1 MSVLRVLI
9 ADHRADRR
17 AAVMTCLPGIDVLPP
32 ACNAAEAHAL
42 TRSLRPSVVL
52 LADDLPPDA
61 TALRPASCWPKS
73 SPSCCCPRTCARTPC
88 AGPCGPERGTFC
100 PGACPPPTSP
110 PPCAACPL
118 SPSRCPRCRARRVL
132 LPSPGPKAAQAERR
146 LPSTS
151 LLLLARDTGQPTVLL
166 DLHTQFADAALLL
179 GLSPR
184 RTLADW
190 ASLDP
195 DALDAR
201 FLDARFLEDYAETHE
216 SGLFLLAGAAA
227 PLALHALS
235 AETVNHVLTL
245 LECECA
251 SVIIDLPPVIDG
263 PTLAALSRADDVLL
277 VAGLFDLPTLAAS
290 RRWLDALLGAHIRPE
305 NVRVVF
311 NRVAPRSR
319 LSVADGEQV
328 LGLPAGAAI
337 PNDGKLVPASV
348 NAGVPFVLSHP
359 GCAPARSIAALARTL
374 SETEAPHALPRLRLF
389 GRNLPR
395 RSAPPQVLTPR
406 RVPRREG

>member
-1 MSVLRVLI
+1 MSVLRVLL

-17 AAVMTCLPGIDVLPP
+17 AAVIACLPGVEILPP
-32 ACNAAEAHAL
+32 ACDTAEAHAL
-42 TRSLRPSVVL
+42 ARSLRPSVVL
-52 LADDLPPDA
+52 LADDLPPGGGFAACEMLAQTVPVILLSDDVRPDTLRRA
-61 TALRPASCWPKS
+61 MRAGARDVLPWTLPPADFAAALRGLPAVAEPL
-73 SPSCCCPRTCARTPC
+73 PALPRLARIIAV
-88 AGPCGPERGTFC
+88 AGAKGGVGRTTL
-100 PGACPPPTSP
+100 AVNL
-110 PPCAACPL
+110 AA
-118 SPSRCPRCRARRVL
+118 S
-132 LPSPGPKAAQAERR
+132 
-146 LPSTS
+146 
-151 LLLLARDTGQPTVLL
+151 LARDTGQPTVLL

-190 ASLDP
+190 ASLD
-195 DALDAR
+195 LDT
-201 FLDARFLEDYAETHE
+201 LDARFLEDYAQSHE

-227 PLALHALS
+227 PLAPHALS

-245 LECECA
+245 LERECA
-251 SVIIDLPPVIDG
+251 SIIIDLPPVIDG

-290 RRWLDALLGAHIRPE
+290 RRWLDALRGAHLRPE

-348 NAGVPFVLSHP
+348 NAGIPFVLSHP
-359 GCAPARSIAALARTL
+359 GCAPARSIAALAHTL
-374 SETEAPHALPRLRLF
+374 SETEAPHALPRLRLPLF
-389 GRNLPR
+389 SRKPALK
-395 RSAPPQVLTPR
+395 TP
-406 RVPRREG
+406 

>member
-32 ACNAAEAHAL
+32 ACDAAEAHAL
-42 TRSLRPSVVL
+42 ARSLRPSVVL
-52 LADDLPPDA
+52 MADDLPPGGGFAACELLAQTVPVMLLSEDA
-61 TALRPASCWPKS
+61 RPDTLRRAMRAGARDVLPWTLPPADFAAALRGLPA
-73 SPSCCCPRTCARTPC
+73 
-88 AGPCGPERGTFC
+88 
-100 PGACPPPTSP
+100 
-110 PPCAACPL
+110 AADPPL
-118 SPSRCPRCRARRVL
+118 SSSRPARIIAVAGAKGGAGRTTLAVNL
-132 LPSPGPKAAQAERR
+132 AAF
-146 LPSTS
+146 
-151 LLLLARDTGQPTVLL
+151 LARDTGQPTVLL

-195 DALDAR
+195 DTLDT
-201 FLDARFLEDYAETHE
+201 RFLEDYAESHE

-227 PLALHALS
+227 PLAPHALS
-235 AETVNHVLTL
+235 AETVNHVLAL
-245 LECECA
+245 LERECA
-251 SVIIDLPPVIDG
+251 SIVIDLPPVIDG
-263 PTLAALSRADDVLL
+263 PTLAALSRAADVLL
-277 VAGLFDLPTLAAS
+277 VTGLSDLPTLAAS
-290 RRWLDALLGAHIRPE
+290 RRWLDALHGAHLRPE

-348 NAGVPFVLSHP
+348 NAGIPFVLSHP
-359 GCAPARSIAALARTL
+359 GSAPARSIAALARTL